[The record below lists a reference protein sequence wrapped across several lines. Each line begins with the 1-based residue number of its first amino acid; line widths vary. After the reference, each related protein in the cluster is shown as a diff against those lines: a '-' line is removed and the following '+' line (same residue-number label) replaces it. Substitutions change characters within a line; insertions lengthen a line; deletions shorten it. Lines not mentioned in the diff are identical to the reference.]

1 MTSAC
6 SIRSNRQVSSW
17 KSHTSTCLHICL
29 SYSTCCH
36 TVHAV
41 IQYMLSYSTCC
52 RTVHAICSTCCHTVH
67 AVVQY
72 MLSYSTCCH
81 TVHAVI
87 QYMLYAV
94 HAVIQ
99 YMLSYS
105 TCCRTVHAICSTNS
119 LLWATTASA
128 QVLLA
133 FLTELC
139 KVQSSDTLTY
149 FKSSLKS
156 HHLKLS
162 YWLGCVCVC
171 VCVCTFLFW
180 FFALTKCSNP
190 EKCHTK
196 KYIIMYMI
204 TSLCNVFSVNTIFFL
219 LGFARWDSEKWC
231 ASTNH
236 TRHLPTSV
244 KGIGTHGH
252 LCQSDNMCCL
262 RH

>member
-1 MTSAC
+1 
-6 SIRSNRQVSSW
+6 
-17 KSHTSTCLHICL
+17 
-29 SYSTCCH
+29 
-36 TVHAV
+36 
-41 IQYMLSYSTCC
+41 MLSYSTCC

-105 TCCRTVHAICSTNS
+105 TCCHTVHAVIQYMLYAVQTHFSGLQLPQLKCSWLFWLNS
-119 LLWATTASA
+119 AKCSHQTRSHILNHLWNLITWSCPIDWG
-128 QVLLA
+128 V
-133 FLTELC
+133 
-139 KVQSSDTLTY
+139 
-149 FKSSLKS
+149 
-156 HHLKLS
+156 
-162 YWLGCVCVC
+162 CVCVC

-190 EKCHTK
+190 EKCHMK

-252 LCQSDNMCCL
+252 LCQSDNTCCL